1 MVKILKKR
9 LAKNFQN
16 FTFFYQNLRY
26 RLPLLAGVSIMV
38 GLLDG
43 LGLSMFIPLLQ
54 SIADQSGSSES
65 EMGNFSFVVNF
76 MRDCG
81 LELTLTVVLL
91 TMLFFFVLKGFF
103 KWVEQYLSVVYK
115 QFFIKKI
122 RTDNIQDLSKYAYNF
137 FIMQDAGAIQNTMT
151 GETGRV
157 VNAYNLFSK
166 ALQHTVLVLT
176 YTFMAF
182 LANAEFA
189 TLVAVGGALSNFLF
203 RRLYKYTKKLSLE
216 VTKHNHSFQGL
227 IIQQVANF
235 KYLKATGLIGKY
247 AKKLTEKVKN
257 IEDSNKKIGI
267 IDSAMQGIREPLMM
281 LVVVSVILI
290 QVKVM
295 GAALTTIMLSILFF
309 YRALTAVM
317 QLQTVYNNYLSF
329 TGSLK
334 NLQTFSAQLKR
345 GKENLGKNTFEN
357 FNDTIKIS
365 DVFYAYQNL
374 TILKKIN
381 LTIHKNET
389 LALVGESG
397 SGKTTL
403 LNLIAGLLKP
413 NSGKILIDQED
424 VNRLDIR
431 TFQKKI
437 GYITQEP
444 VIFSDTIFNNIT
456 FWENKSPETLQKF
469 KEALIKANI
478 LDFVEQLPQQE
489 NTLLGNNGVN
499 LSGGQKQRLSIARE
513 LYKNVDF
520 LFMDEATS
528 ALDTET
534 EKTIQKNI
542 ENLKGKYTI
551 IMIAHRL
558 STVKNADRVIMMKNG
573 KIENMG
579 TYQELLAKS
588 PTFKRMVEL
597 QNVK

>member
-1 MVKILKKR
+1 MVRILKKKV
-9 LAKNFQN
+9 AKNFQN
-16 FTFFYQNLRY
+16 FTFFYQNLKY
-26 RLPLLAGVSIMV
+26 RLPLLAGVSILV
-38 GLLDG
+38 GLSDG

-54 SIADQSGSSES
+54 SIADQSDSSNN

-76 MRDCG
+76 LLDCG

-91 TMLFFFVLKGFF
+91 TMLFFFILKGFF
-103 KWVEQYLSVVYK
+103 KWIEQYLSVVYK
-115 QFFIKKI
+115 QYFIKKI
-122 RTDNIQDLSKYAYNF
+122 RTDNIQDLSEYAYNL
-137 FIMQDAGAIQNTMT
+137 FILQDAGAIQNSMT

-166 ALQHTVLVLT
+166 ALQHLVLVLT
-176 YTFMAF
+176 YGFMAF

-189 TLVAVGGALSNFLF
+189 TLVAVGGILSNFLF
-203 RRLYKYTKKLSLE
+203 RRLYKFTKKLSLD

-235 KYLKATGLIGKY
+235 KYLKATGLIDKY
-247 AKKLTEKVKN
+247 GKKLTEKVKN

-267 IDSAMQGIREPLMM
+267 IDSVMQGIREPLMM
-281 LVVVSVILI
+281 MVVVSVILI
-290 QVKVM
+290 QVKIM
-295 GAALTTIMLSILFF
+295 GAALTTILLSIFFF
-309 YRALTAVM
+309 YRALTSVM

-334 NLQTFSAQLKR
+334 NIQIFSTQLKK
-345 GKENLGKNTFEN
+345 GKEKFGKKTFDG
-357 FNDTIKIS
+357 FIGTINIAAA
-365 DVFYAYQNL
+365 FYAYENVN
-374 TILKKIN
+374 ILKNIN

-389 LALVGESG
+389 LALIGESG

-413 NSGKILIDQED
+413 TSGKILVDGED
-424 VNRLDIR
+424 ANRFDIK
-431 TFQKKI
+431 TFQRRI

-456 FWENKSPETLQKF
+456 FWENKSPETLLKF
-469 KEALIKANI
+469 KDALIKANI

-534 EKTIQKNI
+534 EKTIQENI
-542 ENLKGKYTI
+542 ENLRGKYTI

-579 TYQELLAKS
+579 TYQELLTKS
-588 PTFKRMVEL
+588 PAFKRMVEL
-597 QNVK
+597 QEV